1 MKETQLQE
9 LITANTN
16 EEGVVNFIEVSKSIN
31 DITNGLIAKNKP
43 DMEKLNNESIANFL
57 KENNFDNMASFSA
70 FVKQGATVNSEQLNE
85 YKTTIETQKTK
96 MEKLLGIQ
104 KDYTTLQQQSA
115 ISKLGITDQDEIE
128 LLEYKVN
135 KTVTDDI
142 TFKDALELYV
152 KDNPNRFQTQKTP
165 YKTTGK
171 SGIQSSNKTQ
181 KMAWEIALEEK
192 TGIKL

>member
-1 MKETQLQE
+1 MKETQIQE
-9 LITANTN
+9 MITNNTDT
-16 EEGVVNFIEVSKSIN
+16 EGVINWSEVSKGIN

-57 KENNFDNMASFSA
+57 KENNFDDKASFSA
-70 FVKQGATVNSEQLNE
+70 FVKNGATVNSEQLNE
-85 YKTTIETQKTK
+85 YKATIESQNSK
-96 MEKLLGIQ
+96 MKELLGIK

-115 ISKLGITDQDEIE
+115 ISKLGITDPDEIE

-135 KTVTDDI
+135 KTVTDYI

-152 KDNPNRFQTQKTP
+152 KDNPNKFQTIKKP
-165 YKTTGK
+165 YKSTGK
-171 SGIQSSNKTQ
+171 SGTQSSNQTQ
-181 KMAWEIALEEK
+181 KMAWEIALEER